1 MEELLFMIKQTA
13 LAINDIDHIHKAFVR
28 PIAQPEFPP
37 LPSTAAI
44 RFAVVWHVER
54 IFEAVAVAPI
64 PVPAWQRRR
73 RREDLDRVIIRVTT
87 FASFTS
93 NKFDPETLLIIKSCL
108 LSSPFVW
115 YIAKICGSD
124 LGFLGQIVDGSWK
137 GFLVVIV
144 PLVGWHFWYYGEKSR
159 VWGFTAVGYD
169 GEFWPTGP

>member
-1 MEELLFMIKQTA
+1 MEELLFMIEQTA

-28 PIAQPEFPP
+28 PIAQPAFPP
-37 LPSTAAI
+37 LPGTTAI
-44 RFAVVWHVER
+44 RFAAVWHVER

-64 PVPAWQRRR
+64 PVPAWQRHRR
-73 RREDLDRVIIRVTT
+73 RREDLDRVIIRDIVPIILTITTHQIILVTT

-93 NKFDPETLLIIKSCL
+93 NKFDPETFLIIKSCL

-137 GFLVVIV
+137 GF
-144 PLVGWHFWYYGEKSR
+144 WW
-159 VWGFTAVGYD
+159 
-169 GEFWPTGP
+169 